1 MISRRS
7 ILKLGYGGVL
17 VAGASLGRVQA
28 SSAPVSI
35 VIPGPPGGGADAIA
49 RIVAEKLG
57 ARINETIIVEA
68 RPGAGGLI
76 ASNYVKRQVPD
87 GKVLYLS
94 SSMLVT
100 APAVYPEVQKLDP
113 VADFTPLARLSVNT
127 YLFLA
132 RNQLPVS
139 DVRQFI
145 DYCRANPKKV
155 TIGTVGQGSSSHLA
169 AAYLV
174 KAANLDVTIVHYKGS
189 APANQDLMGGFIDAK
204 FENLAGTRATL
215 DSGKVRILGVSNAER
230 SPLFPDIPTVNESV
244 AGMVVDDFFIIVAP
258 KGMDKQ
264 RAQTLS
270 KHLAEVVQM
279 PDVQARLREQLGAIS
294 APLDPDETVKYMRE
308 SFDRTKT
315 WAADLL
321 GVGETAGS

>member
-7 ILKLGYGGVL
+7 ILKLGYGSVL
-17 VAGASLGRVQA
+17 VAGALGRVHA
-28 SSAPVSI
+28 SAPVSI
-35 VIPGPPGGGADAIA
+35 VIPGPSGGGADAIA
-49 RIVAEKLG
+49 RIVADKLG
-57 ARINETIIVEA
+57 AKLNETVIVEA

-76 ASNYVKRQVPD
+76 ASNYVKRQAPD

-100 APAVYPEVQKLDP
+100 APAVYPDVQKLDP
-113 VADFTPLARLSVNT
+113 VTDFTPLARLAVNT

-132 RNQLPVS
+132 RNELPVS

-145 DYCRANPKKV
+145 QYCRANPGKV

-174 KAANLDVTIVHYKGS
+174 KAENLDVTIVHYKGS

-215 DSGKVRILGVSNAER
+215 DSGKVKILGVSNAER
-230 SPLFPDIPTVNESV
+230 SPLFPDIPTVSESV
-244 AGMVVDDFFIIVAP
+244 PGMVVDDFFVIVAP
-258 KGMDKQ
+258 KGMDK
-264 RAQTLS
+264 AQARVLG
-270 KHLAEVVQM
+270 KHLADVVQM
-279 PDVQARLREQLGAIS
+279 PDVQAKLRSQLGAIS
-294 APLDPDETVKYMRE
+294 SPLNPDETEGYMRE
-308 SFDRTKT
+308 SFDKTKT

-321 GVGETAGS
+321 GPGGLAGS

>member
-1 MISRRS
+1 MISRRR
-7 ILKLGYGGVL
+7 ILKLGYGSVL
-17 VAGASLGRVQA
+17 LAGASFGRVHA
-28 SSAPVSI
+28 SSGPVSI
-35 VIPGPPGGGADAIA
+35 VIPGPHGGGADAIA
-49 RIVAEKLG
+49 RIVGEKLS
-57 ARINETIIVEA
+57 ARTGQTVIVEA

-76 ASNYVKRQVPD
+76 ASNYVKRQNPD

-113 VADFTPLARLSVNT
+113 VTDFTPLARLSINT

-132 RNQLPVS
+132 RKELPYSNVPE
-139 DVRQFI
+139 FI
-145 DYCRANPKKV
+145 EYCRANPNKV

-169 AAYLV
+169 AAYLAKAV
-174 KAANLDVTIVHYKGS
+174 KLDVTIVHYKGS

-215 DSGKVRILGVSNAER
+215 DSGKVKILGVSNAQR
-230 SPLFPDIPTVNESV
+230 SPLFPDVPTVNETV
-244 AGMVVDDFFIIVAP
+244 PGMVVDDFFVIVAP
-258 KGMDKQ
+258 KGMDKTH
-264 RAQTLS
+264 AQTLS
-270 KHLAEVVQM
+270 SHLGEVVRM
-279 PDVQARLREQLGAIS
+279 PDVQEKLRSQLGAIS
-294 APLDPDETVKYMRE
+294 SPLDPNETAGYMRE

-321 GVGETAGS
+321 GPGALANG

>member
-1 MISRRS
+1 M
-7 ILKLGYGGVL
+7 LKLGYGGVL
-17 VAGASLGRVQA
+17 LAGASIGRLQA
-28 SSAPVSI
+28 NSAPVSI

-49 RIVAEKLG
+49 RIVADKLA

-76 ASNYVKRQVPD
+76 ASNYVKRQAPD

-132 RNQLPVS
+132 RNELPVS
-139 DVRQFI
+139 NVREFI
-145 DYCRANPKKV
+145 AYCRANPRKV

-169 AAYLV
+169 AAYLA

-189 APANQDLMGGFIDAK
+189 APANQDLMGGFIHAK

-215 DSGKVRILGVSNAER
+215 DSGKVKILGVSNAER
-230 SPLFPDIPTVNESV
+230 SPLFPDVPTVNESV
-244 AGMVVDDFFIIVAP
+244 PGMVVDDFFVIVAP
-258 KGMDKQ
+258 KGMDREQ
-264 RAQTLS
+264 AGALS
-270 KHLAEVVQM
+270 KHLGDVVRM
-279 PDVQARLREQLGAIS
+279 PDVQARLRSQLGAIS
-294 APLDPDETVKYMRE
+294 APLDPDETVGYMRE
-308 SFDRTKT
+308 SFDRTKA

-321 GVGETAGS
+321 GSDNLAKG